1 MSGKRAIDPGEAVGV
16 IAAQSIGEPGTQMCV
31 SYDEK
36 IIIKHKNKIRIVK
49 IGNFVDKVFKKAEYK
64 KINGYEVYNIPLNED
79 ISVLSVNKNEK
90 IEWRRVYALNRHKSP
105 NKLIKI
111 KTNSGR
117 QIIATD
123 FHSFVTRKN
132 NEILPIAGRD
142 LKVGDRIPVVQYI
155 PEHCMTSLHIN
166 DYLEDSGLIEKNGF
180 LFKQRTKSIKNT
192 MKLDNSSGW
201 FIGAYLAEGFANEY
215 SMSISNIDDSY
226 INNAKEFVKDL
237 TLNYTDRFHHR
248 GFADGRDLVINSTLL
263 SKFIIT
269 TCGRGSDYKKVPD
282 FAYSADDKFV
292 SGLLRSYFDGDGNF
306 HVTRKMIRVSSN
318 SKELIDGIALLL
330 SRFKI
335 FSFKVEDKKD
345 QYWLLIPYKYAP
357 LFLKYIGSDIDYNRK
372 NLEKLAESAKNFWD
386 TKSQDYTDMISG
398 FGDILYRIAKK
409 LKYPTRYVNN
419 FTKRQKIGRT
429 TLYRYIKLFTELSKE
444 KRIDINNEIEI
455 LKRMFNSDVVWD
467 EITSIEYVDSE
478 HEYVYDLSVPQL
490 ETFTTFDG
498 IITHNTMR
506 TFHYAGVAE
515 QVPTGLPR
523 LIEIVD
529 VRRSPKKPTMDIY
542 LTKEYSKDEE
552 SARKMA
558 ERIEE
563 VSLSKIAEI
572 RESFAS
578 KEIQIIP
585 DEDVMKEQG
594 LSVGEI
600 TKKIK
605 NAVSGSVR
613 QEGNVIIIK
622 PKTTLLRSVRRA
634 TNKLKSLH
642 IKGINGISR
651 VVVLK
656 GDGEYF
662 IRTGGSNFEQVLK
675 WDGINSSRSYTNN
688 IKEVEKILGIEA
700 ARNAIIKEA
709 KQVLDMQKLDVDARH
724 IMLLADAMTMNGE
737 ITPVG
742 RHGLS
747 GEKVSILARA
757 AFEETIKHLITAAV
771 KADEDR
777 LLGVTENVIVGQEV
791 PIGTGTVKLS
801 MKAGKK

>member
-16 IAAQSIGEPGTQMCV
+16 IAAQSIGEPGTQM
-31 SYDEK
+31 
-36 IIIKHKNKIRIVK
+36 
-49 IGNFVDKVFKKAEYK
+49 
-64 KINGYEVYNIPLNED
+64 
-79 ISVLSVNKNEK
+79 
-90 IEWRRVYALNRHKSP
+90 
-105 NKLIKI
+105 
-111 KTNSGR
+111 
-117 QIIATD
+117 
-123 FHSFVTRKN
+123 
-132 NEILPIAGRD
+132 
-142 LKVGDRIPVVQYI
+142 
-155 PEHCMTSLHIN
+155 
-166 DYLEDSGLIEKNGF
+166 
-180 LFKQRTKSIKNT
+180 
-192 MKLDNSSGW
+192 
-201 FIGAYLAEGFANEY
+201 
-215 SMSISNIDDSY
+215 
-226 INNAKEFVKDL
+226 
-237 TLNYTDRFHHR
+237 
-248 GFADGRDLVINSTLL
+248 
-263 SKFIIT
+263 
-269 TCGRGSDYKKVPD
+269 
-282 FAYSADDKFV
+282 
-292 SGLLRSYFDGDGNF
+292 
-306 HVTRKMIRVSSN
+306 
-318 SKELIDGIALLL
+318 
-330 SRFKI
+330 
-335 FSFKVEDKKD
+335 
-345 QYWLLIPYKYAP
+345 
-357 LFLKYIGSDIDYNRK
+357 
-372 NLEKLAESAKNFWD
+372 
-386 TKSQDYTDMISG
+386 
-398 FGDILYRIAKK
+398 
-409 LKYPTRYVNN
+409 
-419 FTKRQKIGRT
+419 
-429 TLYRYIKLFTELSKE
+429 
-444 KRIDINNEIEI
+444 
-455 LKRMFNSDVVWD
+455 
-467 EITSIEYVDSE
+467 
-478 HEYVYDLSVPQL
+478 
-490 ETFTTFDG
+490 
-498 IITHNTMR
+498 TMR

-791 PIGTGTVKLS
+791 PVGTGTVKLS